1 MKRRMINLV
10 VSVVIFSV
18 LMVVP
23 VSASGGFVNTI
34 VVEPDTGKIELN
46 GQDIGG
52 GLRPVII
59 DNHLYVPLRSVMEAL
74 GATVTWDP
82 VFRRAVVEM
91 PDWRQLADEVDRLR
105 RENESLTAT
114 LTQLTPL
121 PEVWRHIRDDYLMFP
136 MVSQKELMWSA
147 AKEMVS
153 ALGDKYSRFLTPD
166 EAKHEKEIVGGKY
179 VGIGVM
185 LSKVQNGFVVVK
197 VFPGSGAADAGIL
210 PGDVIVEVSGVK
222 TASLS
227 FEELAQLLRG
237 PEHTTV
243 HIVVDR
249 NGKRLEF
256 DVERR
261 RITIPTVSYRLLT
274 ASSGT
279 VAYISITMFSSETPF
294 QMDNAMRD
302 IYFRLGGDPVAYIV
316 DLRGN
321 PGGSVWAVLK
331 VMGYFLGGR
340 KVGILIDRSG
350 EYPLYAP
357 LNEWG
362 APDGVPLY
370 LLVSDT
376 SASASEMFAAA
387 VKSYGRGI
395 LIGQQTYGKGVAQT
409 LFDLSDGSL
418 LILTTFEFRGPK
430 GEVIRDKG
438 VMPDVLVPADKALE
452 KALQLIDEGILWQ
465 HQLKGHAQR

>member
-1 MKRRMINLV
+1 MKKFRILW
-10 VSVVIFSV
+10 VSAV
-18 LMVVP
+18 LLSFLLIVP
-23 VSASGGFVNTI
+23 VSASGGLFNTL

-52 GLRPVII
+52 GLKPVII
-59 DNHLYVPLRSVMEAL
+59 DNHLYVPLRSVMESL

-82 VFRRAVVEM
+82 VFRRAVVEI
-91 PDWRQLADEVDRLR
+91 PDWRQLADEVNRLR

-114 LTQLTPL
+114 LSQLTPL
-121 PEVWRHIRDDYLMFP
+121 QEVWQHIKDDYLMFF
-136 MVSQKELMWSA
+136 MVSRKELMWSA
-147 AKEMVS
+147 AKAMVS

-166 EAKHEKEIVGGKY
+166 EAKHEKDVVGGRY

-185 LSKVQNGFVVVK
+185 LSKSDKGYVVVK
-197 VFPGSGAADAGIL
+197 VFPGSGAADAGML
-210 PGDVIVEVSGVK
+210 PGDVIVEVDGVE

-227 FEELAQLLRG
+227 FEELARLLRG
-237 PEHTTV
+237 PENTTV

-274 ASSGT
+274 TKSGT
-279 VAYISITMFSSETPF
+279 VAYISITMFTSETPF

-302 IYFRLGGDPVAYIV
+302 IYLKLGGDPAAYIV

-350 EYPLYAP
+350 QYPLYAP

-438 VMPDVLVPADKALE
+438 VMPDVVVPAEEALDKAME
-452 KALQLIDEGILWQ
+452 LIDRGIFWR
-465 HQLKGHAQR
+465 HQLKENTGE